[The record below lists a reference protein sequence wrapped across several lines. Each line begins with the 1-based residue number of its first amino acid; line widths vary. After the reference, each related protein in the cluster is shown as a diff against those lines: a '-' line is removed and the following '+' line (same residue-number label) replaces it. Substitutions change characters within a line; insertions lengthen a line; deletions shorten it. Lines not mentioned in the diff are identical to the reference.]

1 MKPTL
6 KLSLLFIVFLLSN
19 KQYGQHHS
27 KMIVEVNVV
36 DKVLNIQQDIVFYNQ
51 STDTIATLVLNDW
64 MHAYS
69 HVNSA
74 LAKRFS
80 DEFYRGFH
88 LASESERGD
97 TQNLT
102 VIDQNNLFLEANRD
116 SDFPDVININLRQK
130 LAPNQKTTIRCT
142 YKVKIPSDK
151 FTKFGY
157 NDQGIFNL
165 KDWCLTPARYQ
176 AGGFVKYE
184 NENLDDIASA
194 PSDFEIDLK
203 VPTGYTVTSDLET
216 NLVSTSTVLDSYHLE
231 GQNRLQFA
239 LFVEK
244 KNSFYSFKNQAV
256 EVVTNIAD
264 DKITDNQKGI
274 IIDCVVHFANSL
286 IGQYPCKKIV
296 VSQTDY
302 DRNPFYGLN
311 QLPSFISPF
320 TDNFTYE
327 IKFLKT
333 YLNVFLK
340 NSLLIDQRKEAW
352 IQDAIQVYTMMKYIE
367 SNHPNSKMLGSLSS
381 YKLLKGFNLTKLDF
395 NEQYS
400 YYYMLMARKNLDQP
414 LNSPKNTL
422 IKFNEQIASKYR
434 AGLSLRYLDNYLEN
448 DVVPNSIKE
457 FYNKNNPDTTSFET
471 VLKQNS
477 PKDIDWFFST
487 IINSKKI
494 IDYKFHSVSKT
505 ADSISFTLKNKTK
518 VAVPMPVYGIKNGA
532 IVFKKWI
539 KPSQKDSLYV
549 VGRNGAD
556 KIVLNYKNEVP
567 EFNLRNNWK
576 SLKGFFP
583 NNRPLKF
590 TLIKD
595 LEDPYY
601 NQVLYEP
608 NLEYNIY
615 DGFIAGLRL
624 HNRTILDKPF
634 NFDVTPAYS
643 MNTQTLSG
651 YGSFAV
657 NQFYREGTLFSAR
670 YSLSGSYYHYAPDAF
685 YTKLNPTVSFRFR
698 NDDLRDNKRQILYAR
713 QVIVNKEQSAF
724 IANNNTNQNYSVFN
738 LKYFNSRTE
747 VTNHFSFLSELQ
759 VANNFSKAIVE
770 VGYRQLFENNHS
782 VNLRL
787 YAGSFLTNQTNS
799 DFFSFSI
806 NRPTDYMFD
815 YSYYGRS
822 EDSGLFSQQ
831 YIIAEGGFKSK
842 FASSFANQW
851 MTTLNGGYNIWNW
864 VEVYGD
870 AGLYKNTNQNPQF
883 LYDSGIRLNLVTD
896 YFEVYFPVY
905 SSNGF
910 ELGQTKYNEKIRFM
924 FSFSTQ
930 IIINLFS
937 RKWF

>member
-1 MKPTL
+1 
-6 KLSLLFIVFLLSN
+6 
-19 KQYGQHHS
+19 
-27 KMIVEVNVV
+27 
-36 DKVLNIQQDIVFYNQ
+36 
-51 STDTIATLVLNDW
+51 
-64 MHAYS
+64 
-69 HVNSA
+69 
-74 LAKRFS
+74 
-80 DEFYRGFH
+80 
-88 LASESERGD
+88 
-97 TQNLT
+97 
-102 VIDQNNLFLEANRD
+102 
-116 SDFPDVININLRQK
+116 
-130 LAPNQKTTIRCT
+130 
-142 YKVKIPSDK
+142 
-151 FTKFGY
+151 
-157 NDQGIFNL
+157 
-165 KDWCLTPARYQ
+165 
-176 AGGFVKYE
+176 
-184 NENLDDIASA
+184 
-194 PSDFEIDLK
+194 
-203 VPTGYTVTSDLET
+203 
-216 NLVSTSTVLDSYHLE
+216 
-231 GQNRLQFA
+231 
-239 LFVEK
+239 
-244 KNSFYSFKNQAV
+244 
-256 EVVTNIAD
+256 
-264 DKITDNQKGI
+264 
-274 IIDCVVHFANSL
+274 
-286 IGQYPCKKIV
+286 
-296 VSQTDY
+296 
-302 DRNPFYGLN
+302 
-311 QLPSFISPF
+311 
-320 TDNFTYE
+320 
-327 IKFLKT
+327 
-333 YLNVFLK
+333 
-340 NSLLIDQRKEAW
+340 
-352 IQDAIQVYTMMKYIE
+352 
-367 SNHPNSKMLGSLSS
+367 
-381 YKLLKGFNLTKLDF
+381 
-395 NEQYS
+395 
-400 YYYMLMARKNLDQP
+400 MARKNLDQP

-457 FYNKNNPDTTSFET
+457 FCNKKNPDRTSFET

-539 KPSQKDSLYV
+539 KPSQTDSLYV

-657 NQFYREGTLFSAR
+657 NKFYREGTLFSAR